1 MHEKQNKTPI
11 FSALQEYAAKKIV
24 PFHVP
29 GHKKGKGLEEF
40 TNFLGKDAM
49 SLDLTCLPHTDNII
63 NPKGVIKE
71 AQELAAEA
79 FGADHCFFLTNGT
92 TSGIQAMIMTVCN
105 PGDKI
110 ILPRNAHKSAFG
122 GLILS
127 GAVPIYVSPF
137 YDEQFGISTG
147 ISVESVENAL
157 NQHPEAKAVFIVNP
171 NYYGTT
177 SNLKKIVEISHIRK
191 IPVLVDEAHGGH
203 FHLSDDLPPSA
214 MEAGADLCA
223 SSTHKMLGSLT
234 QSSMLFLKKG
244 LINPEKVKST
254 LNISQTTSPSYL
266 LLSSLDVARKQAA
279 VHGKEVMSGILTL
292 TAKLREEI
300 YKIKGF
306 RLYDE
311 KFLSSADTGFDVT
324 KVTVNVQE
332 ICISGYEAEKLLLD
346 KHGIQAELSDLYN
359 LMFLI
364 TMGDTK
370 ESIEHLV
377 YSLKDISAG
386 RRSLNLVRHSPPWPA
401 IPPMSVSPRQA
412 RYSVSKT
419 VSLNDSPGEISAETI
434 MAYPPGIPLICPG
447 EYITS
452 EIIDYVNILKREQAE
467 LQGTEDPDVDYI
479 KVLKTA
485 LSIKEG
491 EAGSAG

>member
-1 MHEKQNKTPI
+1 MHEKQHKTPI
-11 FSALQEYAAKKIV
+11 FSALQEYVAKEII

-40 TNFLGKDAM
+40 ADFVGENAM

-71 AQELAAEA
+71 AQDLAAEA
-79 FGADHCFFLTNGT
+79 FYADHCFFLTNGT
-92 TSGIQAMIMTVCN
+92 TSGIQAMIMTVCK

-122 GLILS
+122 GLVLS
-127 GAVPIYVSPF
+127 GAVPIYVRPY

-147 ISVESVENAL
+147 ISAESVEDAL
-157 NQHPEAKAVFIVNP
+157 NQHPDAKAVFVVNP

-177 SNLKKIVEISHIRK
+177 SDLKKIVELSHKRR

-203 FHLSDDLPPSA
+203 FCLSDDLPSSA

-244 LINPEKVKST
+244 LINPETVKST
-254 LNISQTTSPSYL
+254 LNLGQTTSPSYL
-266 LLSSLDVARKQAA
+266 LLSSLDVSRKQAA
-279 VHGKEVMSGILTL
+279 VHGREIMDNVLSLTR
-292 TAKLREEI
+292 KLRNEI
-300 YKIKGF
+300 YKINDLKLF
-306 RLYDE
+306 DE
-311 KFLSSADTGFDVT
+311 NSSGSADNGFDIT
-324 KVTVNVQE
+324 KVTVNVQD
-332 ICISGYEAEKLLLD
+332 ICISGYEAEKLLRD
-346 KHGIQAELSDLYN
+346 EHKVQAELSDLYN
-359 LMFLI
+359 IMLLI
-364 TMGDTK
+364 TMGDTE

-377 YSLKDISAG
+377 SSLKYVAAG
-386 RRSLNLVRHSPPWPA
+386 RGSLNLVRHSPPWPA

-412 RYSVSKT
+412 KYSTST
-419 VSLNDSPGEISAETI
+419 IVSLDDSAGKISAETI
-434 MAYPPGIPLICPG
+434 MAYPPGIPLVCPG

-452 EIIDYVNILKREQAE
+452 EIIDYVNILKREHAE
-467 LQGTEDPDVDYI
+467 LQGTEDPDVDYV
-479 KVLKTA
+479 KVLKSA
-485 LSIKEG
+485 ISIKDDEV
-491 EAGSAG
+491 GSAG